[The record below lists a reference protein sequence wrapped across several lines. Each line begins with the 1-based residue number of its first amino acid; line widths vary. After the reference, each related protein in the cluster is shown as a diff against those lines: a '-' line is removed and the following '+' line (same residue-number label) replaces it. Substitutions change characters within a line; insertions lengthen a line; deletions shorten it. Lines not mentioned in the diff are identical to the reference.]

1 MAFEI
6 ALLARPMTDPPSD
19 LLEFLPLATRKRAK
33 SFSSSTRLRDYYWAR
48 LLLCSILVR
57 NNRRF
62 HLVENPPQSPRVLD
76 EDGSIFYYTT
86 ISHTGTY
93 IGVAFSRNPVAI
105 DLEVMKARDTLDA
118 LFERMFGAELLNATP
133 DSERLETFYRYWG
146 LHECGVKLQGTFRC
160 SNTEISLYDHANRC
174 VDYAHQVIDDNTILT
189 IAGKLARDAHP
200 RFYTTDEIESLL
212 RAI

>member
-33 SFSSSTRLRDYYWAR
+33 LFTSSTRLRDYYWAR

-62 HLVENPPQSPRVLD
+62 HLVENPPNLPVCSMRMGVF
-76 EDGSIFYYTT
+76 FYYTT

-118 LFERMFGAELLNATP
+118 LL
-133 DSERLETFYRYWG
+133 
-146 LHECGVKLQGTFRC
+146 
-160 SNTEISLYDHANRC
+160 
-174 VDYAHQVIDDNTILT
+174 
-189 IAGKLARDAHP
+189 
-200 RFYTTDEIESLL
+200 
-212 RAI
+212 